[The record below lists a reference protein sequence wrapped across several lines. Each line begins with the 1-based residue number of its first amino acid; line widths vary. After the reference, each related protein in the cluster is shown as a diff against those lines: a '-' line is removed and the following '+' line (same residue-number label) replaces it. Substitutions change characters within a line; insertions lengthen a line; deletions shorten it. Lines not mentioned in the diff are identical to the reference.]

1 MFFKQG
7 NLLALLKKCNQG
19 SKGVGN
25 LEKVV
30 KRCAEGTHNTGDGGG
45 GECTQNGRPTLL
57 VPTPLQGGVEDC
69 KISAGHLLRINP
81 NRPSGFH
88 EHRFTNSL
96 FKAHRAAL
104 RCPGDS
110 VTSRLSSRQWSQET
124 WHCINFIYSSCSKK
138 TLNDKCRVF
147 VVLEIKGTS
156 NIPAVAS
163 EPAWHHGCTWLCQYV
178 LGPGAH
184 CTSRYHITGAQQ
196 CMPQSSSSSDALCR
210 SCINVPPL
218 MHTH

>member
-1 MFFKQG
+1 MQPGKQG
-7 NLLALLKKCNQG
+7 RRK
-19 SKGVGN
+19 S
-25 LEKVV
+25 
-30 KRCAEGTHNTGDGGG
+30 RGGG
-45 GECTQNGRPTLL
+45 YSGVLEECATQGTGGMYTKLLPHPTCSYALARWRK
-57 VPTPLQGGVEDC
+57 DC

-81 NRPSGFH
+81 NRPSGFQ
-88 EHRFTNSL
+88 ERCFTNSS

-104 RCPGDS
+104 CCPGDS
-110 VTSRLSSRQWSQET
+110 VTSRLSSGQWGQET

-138 TLNDKCRVF
+138 TLRGKKTSDNKRRTF

-156 NIPAVAS
+156 NIPAATS
-163 EPAWHHGCTWLCQYV
+163 ESAWHHGCTWLCQYV
-178 LGPGAH
+178 LGLGAH

-218 MHTH
+218 PHAH